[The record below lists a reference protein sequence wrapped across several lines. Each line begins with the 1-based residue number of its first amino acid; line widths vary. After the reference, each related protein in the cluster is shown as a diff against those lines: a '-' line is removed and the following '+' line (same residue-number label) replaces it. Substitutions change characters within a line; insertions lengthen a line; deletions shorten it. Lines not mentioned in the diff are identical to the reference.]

1 MNLAKYQS
9 YFHDGTLIDIIH
21 IKNTIE
27 ISISSCEIELNDL
40 ERKIPLAHD
49 GTIRGKIIV
58 KKNIKIFIDKKNI
71 SLNELRMFYDR
82 AEILNLNIS
91 QNEIIIFLLWKTL
104 RPVVKDEKYSELKI
118 EAEEIYFE
126 NIPILLDPFEFTE
139 PSLPEYA
146 TCSHHHHLNPEVS
159 SKENKYLDKEG
170 NPTPQGSLASY
181 LTDSI
186 KIKNTSNSFSSN
198 YNEKL
203 PISKYEKEFHDGNL
217 INIEHK
223 DQNLILTIIS
233 SELEPGIVETNNIE
247 ISFDNRIKGK
257 LHLKEI
263 TKILKWGKDFQGP
276 LNMFSD
282 YASIYYL
289 KFYEGGVILSVIWER
304 YFPRFQELKNDKF
317 QIEAKKIYWE
327 SLPNLED

>member
-21 IKNTIE
+21 IKNTVE
-27 ISISSCEIELNDL
+27 ISISSCEIDLNDL

-58 KKNIKIFIDKKNI
+58 KKNIKVLIDKKNI
-71 SLNELRMFYDR
+71 PLNELRMFYDR
-82 AEILNLNIS
+82 AEILNLNVS
-91 QNEIIIFLLWKTL
+91 KNEIKIFLLWKTL

-126 NIPILLDPFEFTE
+126 NIPTLLDPFEFTE
-139 PSLPEYA
+139 PSLSEYA
-146 TCSHHHHLNPEVS
+146 TRSHYHQLNPEVS
-159 SKENKYLDKEG
+159 SKDNKYLDKEG
-170 NPTPQGSLASY
+170 NPTAQGSLASY

-186 KIKNTSNSFSSN
+186 KIKSNDFSSN

-203 PISKYEKEFHDGNL
+203 PISKYEMEFHDGNL

-223 DQNLILTIIS
+223 DQNLTLTIIS
-233 SELEPGIVETNNIE
+233 SELKTRIVDIDNIKV
-247 ISFDNRIKGK
+247 SFDNRIKGN
-257 LHLKEI
+257 LHFDEV

-282 YASIYYL
+282 FASIYYL
-289 KFYEGGVILSVIWER
+289 KFYEGGVVLSVIWER